1 MCPKPLRVL
10 HVIGAMN
17 RGGAET
23 LIMNLYRNINR
34 ERIQFDF
41 LVNEMGGYDYDEEIG
56 ELGGRMF
63 AIPRYNIANYPVYR
77 RACQSF
83 FSSHHYPIVHG
94 HIGLPAPI
102 YLSIAREHGAKCIAH
117 SHAQNYPLSASELV
131 FRIATYPTRY
141 RADYFMACSLQA
153 GEDRYG
159 KDVVRSDRF
168 HVLKNGID
176 IERTRFEE
184 RNRAAIRQELGLDS
198 KTPLFGH
205 VGRLTH
211 IKNQTFLLKVFA
223 RILDTLPSAHLV
235 LVGRGE
241 DEADLRAQAD
251 ALGISGHV
259 HLLGVRSDVPSILS
273 ALDVFIFPSHKE
285 GLANATVE
293 AQASGAHCL
302 LSTGVPELARISPN
316 TVFKPL
322 DAGAEAWA
330 AQAIDLYRH
339 PTNDRASAVL
349 AARQAGFDIKDS
361 ATWLS
366 DFYLALDD
374 K

>member
-1 MCPKPLRVL
+1 MRANPLRIL

-23 LIMNLYRNINR
+23 LVMNLYRNIDR

-41 LVNEMGGYDYDEEIG
+41 LVNDMGGCDYDEEIG

-63 AIPRYNIANYPVYR
+63 AIPRYNIANYPTYR
-77 RACQSF
+77 RACQAF

-102 YLSIAREHGAKCIAH
+102 YISIAREHGATCIAH

-131 FRIATYPTRY
+131 FRIATYPTRH

-153 GEDRYG
+153 GQDRYG
-159 KDVVRSDRF
+159 KDVVRSNRF

-176 IERTRFEE
+176 IKRTRFEE
-184 RNRAAIRQELGLDS
+184 RNRVAIRQELGLDS

-211 IKNQTFLLKVFA
+211 IKNQTFLLEVFA

-241 DEADLRAQAD
+241 DEAGIRAQAD
-251 ALGISGHV
+251 VLGIGDRV

-293 AQASGAHCL
+293 AQASGARCL
-302 LSTGVPELARISPN
+302 LSTGVPELARISTG

-322 DAGAEAWA
+322 DDDAEAWA

-374 K
+374 E